1 MNDTS
6 AGRFRLVAVLK
17 SDHFS
22 TIERGFWITDA
33 GEVEAVV
40 RRLDQVP
47 WWTRPIARWFAN
59 REARALERI
68 AGIGIGPQLIARGDD
83 FLVRS
88 WIPGLPLQLARP
100 EGDAG
105 YFRAA
110 KRQLHAMHRAG
121 VAHNDLAK
129 EQNWLRDRE
138 GLPRLT
144 DFQLA
149 SVQARRGRLFR
160 IAAREDLR
168 HLLKHKRKYCPAA
181 LTASERRLLAERS
194 APARIW
200 MATGKRLY
208 NFVTRRIMGYV
219 DREGGGDAVT
229 AAPQVA
235 MRIAALPGVSAA
247 AVVPYP
253 TPRGARLYAFVEAA
267 AALSAEEVRARL
279 RGDGLPVPGL
289 IQMVRRLP
297 RDPEG
302 RVREDLLRLI
312 AQNQVD
318 LVDLLVLDAQSRS
331 MTAELVDN
339 RLNRADRRLR

>member
-1 MNDTS
+1 MNE
-6 AGRFRLVAVLK
+6 GRFRPVAVLK

-22 TIERGFWITDA
+22 TIERGFWKTDA

-47 WWTRPIARWFAN
+47 WWTRPIARWFA
-59 REARALERI
+59 RHEVRALERI
-68 AGIGIGPQLIARGDD
+68 SGINIGPQLIARGDD

-88 WIPGLPLQLARP
+88 WIPGLPMQLARP
-100 EGDAG
+100 EGDVA
-105 YFRAA
+105 YFRVA

-129 EQNWLRDRE
+129 EQNWLRDAQ

-149 SVQARRGRLFR
+149 SVRVRRGRLFR

-194 APARIW
+194 LPARIW

-208 NFVTRRIMGYV
+208 NFLTRRIMGYV
-219 DREGGGDAVT
+219 DREGGGDAVA
-229 AAPQVA
+229 AAPQVTI
-235 MRIAALPGVSAA
+235 RIAAIPGVTAA

-253 TPRGARLYAFVEAA
+253 TPRGARLYAFVEALAPLA
-267 AALSAEEVRARL
+267 ADDVRVRL
-279 RGDGLPVPGL
+279 RGNGLPVPGL
-289 IQMVRRLP
+289 VQIVRRLP

-318 LVDLLVLDAQSRS
+318 LVDLLPLDAQSRS
-331 MTAELVDN
+331 AVAELIDN
-339 RLNRADRRLR
+339 RLNRADRRLK